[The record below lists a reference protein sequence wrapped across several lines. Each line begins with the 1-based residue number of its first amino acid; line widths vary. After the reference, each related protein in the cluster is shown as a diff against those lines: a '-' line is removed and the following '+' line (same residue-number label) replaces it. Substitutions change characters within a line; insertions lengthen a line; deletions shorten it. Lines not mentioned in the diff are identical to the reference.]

1 MRNSE
6 NHRVLP
12 VLSEEIHWK
21 KTMLVPQN
29 TGSIHG
35 KGPPCFDLE
44 IVV

>member
-1 MRNSE
+1 MRSKNP
-6 NHRVLP
+6 RVLP

-21 KTMLVPQN
+21 KTMLIPQS

-35 KGPPCFDLE
+35 EEPPRLDLE